1 MMESFGEI
9 EQSVE
14 GEQAGVTGTDTPKK
28 DAAIDFLLQTRE
40 MRRIVERGR
49 RTAGRG
55 IALKLIPET
64 LKNALPRF
72 KSGDISRQSGPAI
85 GEIPGALEKQFQL

>member
-1 MMESFGEI
+1 MVKGRK
-9 EQSVE
+9 
-14 GEQAGVTGTDTPKK
+14 GG
-28 DAAIDFLLQTRE
+28 
-40 MRRIVERGR
+40 RGR
-49 RTAGRG
+49 ER